1 MATYKIKSGDTLSQI
16 AKKNNTT
23 VRTLQK
29 INNIADP
36 NKIRAGK
43 TLNLGI
49 GKPGLSSARKMSP
62 YAGQTK
68 TEMRKM
74 SMKKPAG
81 SKSKALA
88 AKPTKRPKAIAAK
101 LGIDS
106 ARGDNKKASVS
117 FNSKTNKFTRNT
129 SKKTGTAGRRQRRM
143 KRRA

>member
-1 MATYKIKSGDTLSQI
+1 MATYKIKPGDTLSQI

-43 TLNLGI
+43 SINIGI

-68 TEMRKM
+68 TEMKKM
-74 SMKKPAG
+74 SMKKPSG

-88 AKPTKRPKAIAAK
+88 AKPTKRPASIGKKK
-101 LGIDS
+101 L
-106 ARGDNKKASVS
+106 
-117 FNSKTNKFTRNT
+117 
-129 SKKTGTAGRRQRRM
+129 TGTAGRRQRRM
-143 KRRA
+143 TRKV

>member
-49 GKPGLSSARKMSP
+49 AKPGLKSARKMSP

-68 TEMRKM
+68 TEMKKM
-74 SMKKPAG
+74 SMKKPSG
-81 SKSKALA
+81 SKSKTMM
-88 AKPTKRPKAIAAK
+88 AKPKARPSTIGKKK
-101 LGIDS
+101 L
-106 ARGDNKKASVS
+106 
-117 FNSKTNKFTRNT
+117 
-129 SKKTGTAGRRQRRM
+129 TGTAARRQRRM
-143 KRRA
+143 TRRA

>member
-23 VRTLQK
+23 VKTLQK

-68 TEMRKM
+68 TEMKKM

-81 SKSKALA
+81 SKSKTMM
-88 AKPTKRPKAIAAK
+88 AKPKARPASIGKKK
-101 LGIDS
+101 L
-106 ARGDNKKASVS
+106 
-117 FNSKTNKFTRNT
+117 
-129 SKKTGTAGRRQRRM
+129 TGTAGRRQRRM
-143 KRRA
+143 TRRA

>member
-23 VRTLQK
+23 VKTLQK

-62 YAGQTK
+62 YAGQSPS
-68 TEMRKM
+68 EMRAM
-74 SMKKPAG
+74 AMNKKKKTT
-81 SKSKALA
+81 KSKTIA
-88 AKPTKRPKAIAAK
+88 AKPKARPSSIGKKK
-101 LGIDS
+101 L
-106 ARGDNKKASVS
+106 
-117 FNSKTNKFTRNT
+117 
-129 SKKTGTAGRRQRRM
+129 TGTAGRRQRRM
-143 KRRA
+143 TRRA